1 MKKELIFSGVG
12 GQGIMLIG
20 KMLCTAAAE
29 KGYKVTFAPTYG
41 QEKRGGRTSC
51 QIVISDSMDSPV
63 ISEADTVLIMDEKSL
78 EDFENSVKKGG
89 YLIINST
96 MIEKEIY
103 KEGINV
109 IEVPMNDIAEKIGNP
124 KSANIVALGAVLKHI
139 DSISLEEVKR
149 HMGGVFK
156 GSAAESNRQALQA
169 GYDFE
174 KTPKA

>member
-1 MKKELIFSGVG
+1 MKKEMIFSGVG

-20 KMLCTAAAE
+20 KLLCTVAAE

-63 ISEADTVLIMDEKSL
+63 ISEADAVLIMDENSL

-96 MIEKEIY
+96 MIEKEIDR
-103 KEGINV
+103 EGIN
-109 IEVPMNDIAEKIGNP
+109 IIKVPMNDIAEKIGNP
-124 KSANIVALGAVLKHI
+124 KSANIVALGAVIRQI
-139 DSISLEEVKR
+139 DSVSFEEVKS
-149 HMGGVFK
+149 HMGAVFK
-156 GSAAESNRQALQA
+156 GSAAESNGKALKA
-169 GYDFE
+169 GYDFV
-174 KTPKA
+174 KTLQV